1 MSRFVFTSELMA
13 IMNPSSQDGDYG
25 MPHKIRS
32 SKSLIKRISFVVF
45 DPPKN
50 DFVQSIIVD
59 DNYDGHFVN
68 DLATL
73 FSKN

>member
-1 MSRFVFTSELMA
+1 MA

-32 SKSLIKRISFVVF
+32 SKSLIKRISCVVVF